1 VRRDLERI
9 VDSRL
14 CRGWVKNHNKLLLR
28 IVMKRKFIILYL
40 LAALVVPLIVSAQ
53 DQMTVEDAI
62 KIGLKNNYDILIA
75 KNTAEIA
82 VNNKGKGIAG
92 FLPVIDT
99 SGNFRYDASNDETG
113 APSSFGNSDS
123 RTYGSQLS
131 LNWTLFDGFGM
142 FANKVRYDEL
152 AKLGE
157 YEARNNIENT
167 VVGIMIAYFDL
178 VQQEQLLDVALKTR
192 DISRTRLDRETVRRD
207 LGGVSS
213 TDLLNAR
220 VNFNNDQAV
229 LLDQELRVA
238 IAKKELNLLLS
249 RDPHEEITVKK
260 VIRVL
265 PLNDSYDTL
274 LRSAE
279 ERNSFLL
286 TAKQNVKVAAEGV
299 RLSKSSFWPRLS
311 LNANYGYND
320 RALFGDDVMSS
331 ARRRDETIDASVG
344 LSLTFNLFNGNIDSI
359 NYQNAVIEE
368 KNSVLLFKNIKNQL
382 AGLVLEK
389 YTTFNKRA
397 EKVHL
402 EDENVGTAEQ
412 NLKLQKERYAVGAS
426 DSLDFRDAQVNM
438 VRANTSL
445 IVARYQA
452 RITLLEIEQLIG
464 KIEIEE

>member
-1 VRRDLERI
+1 
-9 VDSRL
+9 
-14 CRGWVKNHNKLLLR
+14 
-28 IVMKRKFIILYL
+28 MKRKFIILYSLVL
-40 LAALVVPLIVSAQ
+40 LLVPLTVYAQ
-53 DQMTVEDAI
+53 DEMTVEDAI
-62 KIGLKNNYDILIA
+62 KIGLKNNYDIQIA

-82 VNNKGKGIAG
+82 GNNKGKGIAG
-92 FLPVIDT
+92 FLPVVDT
-99 SGNFRYDASNDETG
+99 SGNFRYDASNEETG

-123 RTYGSQLS
+123 RSYGSQLS

-142 FANKVRYDEL
+142 FANKTRYDEL
-152 AKLGE
+152 ARLGE
-157 YEARNNIENT
+157 YEARSNIENT

-192 DISRTRLDRETVRRD
+192 DISRTRLDRETIRRD

-220 VNFNNDQAV
+220 VNYNNDQSI

-238 IAKKELNLLLS
+238 IAKKELNILLS
-249 RDPHEEITVKK
+249 RDPLQEVSVKK
-260 VIRVL
+260 EIKVL
-265 PLNDSYDTL
+265 PLNTAFDAL
-274 LRSAE
+274 LAYAE
-279 ERNSFLL
+279 EQNSFLL
-286 TAKQNVKVAAEGV
+286 TAKQSVKVAEEGV
-299 RLSKSSFWPRLS
+299 RLAKSFFWPRLS

-320 RALFGDDVMSS
+320 RALFGDDVMPS
-331 ARRRDETIDASVG
+331 ARSRSETIDASVG
-344 LSLTFNLFNGNIDSI
+344 LALTFNLFNGNIDSI
-359 NYQNAVIEE
+359 NYQNAVIEN
-368 KNSVLLFKNIKNQL
+368 KNSVLSFKNIKNQL

-389 YTTFNKRA
+389 HTTFNNQV
-397 EKVHL
+397 EKVQL
-402 EDENVGTAEQ
+402 EDENVVTAEQ

-464 KIEIEE
+464 KIKIE